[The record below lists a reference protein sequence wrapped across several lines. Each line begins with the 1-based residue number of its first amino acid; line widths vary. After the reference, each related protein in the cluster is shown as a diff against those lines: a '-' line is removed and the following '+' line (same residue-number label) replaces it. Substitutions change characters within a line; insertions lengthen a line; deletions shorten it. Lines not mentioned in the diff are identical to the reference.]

1 MQPYMAQRKRFM
13 TDIKYAVV
21 ITTHNREQ
29 LLREC
34 VEHVQHQT
42 IPPDKIIIVN
52 NASTDGTGRYLKTLS
67 EQYKTIDVIDLL
79 VNTGGAGGF
88 AVGIERAAETAA
100 AWVLVIDDDAIIA
113 IDYMEQIFAAAQ
125 QNAMYQAFAGAVT
138 VNGQIDTCHRRNL
151 TGIGLLSK
159 NCKEEVYEQS
169 CFACDIASF
178 CGMVVDLSLVRQ
190 IGLPHAEYFIWYDDT
205 EYSLRIHNYSRFLVV
220 PQAVLTHKITQ
231 LEKTHPRRYDWKEYY
246 AIRNRLLMVQEHGT
260 ILDRAV
266 NFFNLFVHVIFRNW
280 LFGVIKRDNYD
291 WAYERGLVRKAL
303 RDVHKVHRKETVL
316 EKIAE
321 RPKGEGITNV
331 YFK

>member
-1 MQPYMAQRKRFM
+1 MA
-13 TDIKYAVV
+13 DIKYAVV

-113 IDYMEQIFAAAQ
+113 IDYMEQIFVAAQ

-169 CFACDIASF
+169 YFACDIASF

-260 ILDRAV
+260 VLDRAV
-266 NFFNLFVHVIFRNW
+266 NFVNLFVHVIFRNW
-280 LFGVIKRDNYD
+280 LFSVIKRDNYD
-291 WAYERGLVRKAL
+291 WAYERGLVRDAL

-321 RPKGEGITNV
+321 RPKGEGITNA

>member
-1 MQPYMAQRKRFM
+1 M
-13 TDIKYAVV
+13 TDIRYAVV

-52 NASTDGTGRYLKTLS
+52 NASTDGTGSYLKTLS

-88 AVGIERAAETAA
+88 AVGIERAAETAV

-125 QNAMYQAFAGAVT
+125 QNARYQAFAGAVT

-260 ILDRAV
+260 VLDRAV

>member
-1 MQPYMAQRKRFM
+1 M

-125 QNAMYQAFAGAVT
+125 QNAMYQAFAGAVM
-138 VNGQIDTCHRRNL
+138 VNGQIDFCHRRNL
-151 TGIGLLSK
+151 TRIGLLSK
-159 NCKEEVYEQS
+159 NCKAEAYAQP

-260 ILDRAV
+260 VLDRVV
-266 NFFNLFVHVIFRNW
+266 NFVNLFVHVIFRNW

-291 WAYERGLVRKAL
+291 WAYERGLVRDAL

-316 EKIAE
+316 EKNS
-321 RPKGEGITNV
+321 RKTKREGITNV

>member
-1 MQPYMAQRKRFM
+1 M

-42 IPPDKIIIVN
+42 IPPDKIIVVN

-125 QNAMYQAFAGAVT
+125 QNARYQAFAGAVT

-260 ILDRAV
+260 VLDRAV
-266 NFFNLFVHVIFRNW
+266 NFVNLFVHVIFRNW

-291 WAYERGLVRKAL
+291 WAYERGLVRDAL
-303 RDVHKVHRKETVL
+303 RDVHKMRKKEIVL

-321 RPKGEGITNV
+321 RPKGEEITNA